1 MLESQSVFYYKFG
14 TVLLMPAFFG
24 GGLLIFWLMAAKIYK
39 LTLNEAMKNF
49 LQSQIIII
57 TFLLSSIINALAD
70 FVNCTTINNEDYNVS
85 YLTVQCTNNETYLFW
100 RSFYII
106 PSFIFYALLLPIIA
120 FVFMYKNRMKLF
132 ELDVVP
138 KISFLM
144 NGYRQEFYYW

>member
-1 MLESQSVFYYKFG
+1 MLESQSVFYYKLG
-14 TVLLMPAFFG
+14 TTLLMPAFFG

-70 FVNCTTINNEDYNVS
+70 FVNCTTINNEDYNMS

-100 RSFYII
+100 RTFYII
-106 PSFIFYALLLPIIA
+106 PSFIFYALLLPMIA
-120 FVFMYKNRMKLF
+120 IVYMYKNRQKLF
-132 ELDVVP
+132 DLDVVP

>member
-1 MLESQSVFYYKFG
+1 
-14 TVLLMPAFFG
+14 MPGFFG
-24 GGLLIFWLMAAKIYK
+24 GGLLIFWLLAATINK
-39 LTLNEAMKNF
+39 LSLKEAMKNF

-57 TFLLSSIINALAD
+57 TFLLSSIINTLAD

-120 FVFMYKNRMKLF
+120 FVFMYKNRKKLF
-132 ELDVVP
+132 QLDVVS
-138 KISFLM
+138 KISFFLM
-144 NGYRQEFYYW
+144 NGYKRESYYW